1 MYGIKDT
8 DLTVLLNAEFTT
20 TGIDGFR
27 LISRHTRS
35 VWATIYD
42 SLPHSSYQDF
52 WFKNPW
58 VPPLKYFRN
67 VGLEYPPPHPP
78 WKFGQDLALGIWVG
92 MEYPPPA
99 KMKTWPDWGTLDLSL
114 SRVNPP
120 PHPRTY
126 VVGAGVWR
134 LIVVFPKDT
143 VSFIRYDSDCDR
155 RLHNHYVTLR
165 SVGVYVVQHWQWLH
179 LRMGNSFVAI
189 VVGQCEW
196 S

>member
-42 SLPHSSYQDF
+42 SLPHSSYKDF

-67 VGLEYPPPHPP
+67 VGLEYLSPPPPPPMKIWSTWHLGFELVSSKPPTHPP
-78 WKFGQDLALGIWVG
+78 LSKDLCCGSWCVETNRCFL
-92 MEYPPPA
+92 
-99 KMKTWPDWGTLDLSL
+99 
-114 SRVNPP
+114 
-120 PHPRTY
+120 
-126 VVGAGVWR
+126 
-134 LIVVFPKDT
+134 KDT

-155 RLHNHYVTLR
+155 HWHNHYVTLR
-165 SVGVYVVQHWQWLH
+165 SVGVYVVQHWQQECVPV
-179 LRMGNSFVAI
+179 GCVPSATVA
-189 VVGQCEW
+189 VC
-196 S
+196 